1 MIRKFSPSVWALAW
15 RSLWRDWRAG
25 ELTLLLLAVTLAV
38 AALSAV
44 GFFADRLQGG
54 FQRDA
59 GALLGGDLVVRSDQP
74 LPADFLQQVQA
85 RGLQSTAHLS
95 FPTMARAP
103 DELGGAARLV
113 ALKAVAAGYP
123 LRGELLVADQAG
135 APGRPVQALPVPG
148 SVWVEPAL
156 LDTLGLQL
164 GQELLLGEHSLRI
177 AGLLLQE
184 PDRGAGFM
192 SFSPRVLMNQA
203 DLAATALVQP
213 ASRISY
219 RLALVGDEASLKSY
233 RAWVEARLARDGLR
247 GIGLESLESGRPEM
261 QQTLERAEK
270 FLNLVALLAALLSAV
285 AVAMSARLY
294 ALRHLDDCALLR
306 VLGLSQGL
314 MARSYALAFGLAGL
328 LAGLLGVLLGYL
340 AHYGFVWL
348 LAELIQTSLPAPSA
362 WPAIF
367 GLGVGLTLMLAFG
380 LPPVLQLSQ
389 VPPLRVIRREL
400 GAPKPASL
408 AVLGLGALGF
418 AGLLLLASRDL
429 KLGLI
434 AVGGFALALLL
445 FAALAWLAVRLLR
458 RLPGRAGTPSWLSL
472 TVRQWTARPGYA
484 VVQVSALSVG
494 LLALVLLVLL
504 RTDLI
509 ASWRAATPADAPDRF
524 VISIQPAQADAF
536 QRELRQQ
543 GVARYDWYPMIRGR
557 LVSINGRAVSAQDYS
572 DERASRLVEREFNLS
587 HSTELPGHNPLLA
600 GRWQPN
606 EADGISLESGL
617 AETLGLKLGDRLGFD
632 IAGVP
637 RESVITSLRQVD
649 WSSMRVNFFA
659 IYPVAE
665 VPGAPL
671 SYISAFR
678 APEQSGFDSALLR
691 AFPNVTLIDL
701 SRTLAQLQQVLNQ
714 VIRAVEALFGFT
726 LLAGLVVLFAAIAA
740 TRGEREREFAILRAL
755 GARSSLL
762 RRVQRAELL
771 GAGLLAGTL
780 ASLVALVV
788 SWVLA
793 RQVFNLAWN
802 PTPWVPLGGALAGA
816 LLALAAGWW
825 GLRGVLRTPVAQTL
839 RRASD

>member
-1 MIRKFSPSVWALAW
+1 MTRKLTPSIWALGL

-38 AALSAV
+38 AALTAV

-54 FQRDA
+54 FKRDA

-74 LPADFLQQVQA
+74 LPADFLQQVQQ

-113 ALKAVAAGYP
+113 ALKAVTTGYP
-123 LRGELLVADQAG
+123 LRGELLLAEQAG
-135 APGRPVQALPVPG
+135 APGRPVQVQPEPG
-148 SVWVEPAL
+148 AVWVEPGL
-156 LDTLGLQL
+156 LESLGLQV
-164 GQELLLGEHSLRI
+164 GQPLLLGEHGLRI
-177 AGLLLQE
+177 AAILLQE

-203 DLAATALVQP
+203 DLAATGLVQP

-219 RLALVGDEASLKSY
+219 RLALVGEAAALRDY

-294 ALRHLDDCALLR
+294 ALRRLDDCALLR

-328 LAGLLGVLLGYL
+328 LAGLLGILLGYL
-340 AHYGFVWL
+340 AHHGFVWL
-348 LAELIQTSLPAPSA
+348 LAELVQTSLPAPSA
-362 WPAIF
+362 WPALF
-367 GLGVGLTLMLAFG
+367 GLGIGLTLMLAFG

-458 RLPGRAGTPSWLSL
+458 RLPGRIGTPSWLSL
-472 TVRQWTARPGYA
+472 ALQQWTARPGYA

-494 LLALVLLVLL
+494 LLALVLL
-504 RTDLI
+504 
-509 ASWRAATPADAPDRF
+509 
-524 VISIQPAQADAF
+524 
-536 QRELRQQ
+536 
-543 GVARYDWYPMIRGR
+543 G
-557 LVSINGRAVSAQDYS
+557 
-572 DERASRLVEREFNLS
+572 
-587 HSTELPGHNPLLA
+587 
-600 GRWQPN
+600 
-606 EADGISLESGL
+606 
-617 AETLGLKLGDRLGFD
+617 
-632 IAGVP
+632 
-637 RESVITSLRQVD
+637 
-649 WSSMRVNFFA
+649 
-659 IYPVAE
+659 
-665 VPGAPL
+665 
-671 SYISAFR
+671 
-678 APEQSGFDSALLR
+678 
-691 AFPNVTLIDL
+691 
-701 SRTLAQLQQVLNQ
+701 
-714 VIRAVEALFGFT
+714 
-726 LLAGLVVLFAAIAA
+726 
-740 TRGEREREFAILRAL
+740 
-755 GARSSLL
+755 
-762 RRVQRAELL
+762 
-771 GAGLLAGTL
+771 
-780 ASLVALVV
+780 
-788 SWVLA
+788 
-793 RQVFNLAWN
+793 
-802 PTPWVPLGGALAGA
+802 
-816 LLALAAGWW
+816 
-825 GLRGVLRTPVAQTL
+825 
-839 RRASD
+839 